1 MITNVVIEELLR
13 ERDKP
18 LVLDMKPEDF
28 AKRNSG
34 RLVAKFLLSFLPL
47 SEARVSQ

>member
-1 MITNVVIEELLR
+1 MADGVIAELLR

-18 LVLDMKPEDF
+18 LVHDLEPEEF

-34 RLVAKFLLSFLPL
+34 RLVSRFLLSFMPL
-47 SEARVSQ
+47 NEVR

>member
-1 MITNVVIEELLR
+1 MELLR

-18 LVLDMKPEDF
+18 LVHDVKPEDF

-34 RLVAKFLLSFLPL
+34 RLVSKISAFFYAA
-47 SEARVSQ
+47 E

>member
-1 MITNVVIEELLR
+1 MADNCIAELLR

-18 LVLDMKPEDF
+18 LVLDMQPEDF

-47 SEARVSQ
+47 NEVRGV

>member
-1 MITNVVIEELLR
+1 MVMLTFVAELLY

-18 LVLDMKPEDF
+18 LILDMKPEDF

-47 SEARVSQ
+47 NEK

>member
-1 MITNVVIEELLR
+1 MTVAAEILR
-13 ERDKP
+13 ERDKA

-34 RLVAKFLLSFLPL
+34 RLVSKFLLSFMPL
-47 SEARVSQ
+47 NEVRAL